1 MKPAMHK
8 TRHASD
14 ISRAVVRTSARGASA
29 GSLANDLE
37 TENSASPYLDGH
49 DLVSGLGAVMDPRA
63 EMVLI
68 SVALLLAAYLT
79 GVAVEVLT

>member
-1 MKPAMHK
+1 MDDG
-8 TRHASD
+8 T
-14 ISRAVVRTSARGASA
+14 
-29 GSLANDLE
+29 GSSKSL
-37 TENSASPYLDGH
+37 
-49 DLVSGLGAVMDPRA
+49 MDPRA

>member
-1 MKPAMHK
+1 
-8 TRHASD
+8 
-14 ISRAVVRTSARGASA
+14 
-29 GSLANDLE
+29 
-37 TENSASPYLDGH
+37 
-49 DLVSGLGAVMDPRA
+49 MDPRT

>member
-1 MKPAMHK
+1 M
-8 TRHASD
+8 
-14 ISRAVVRTSARGASA
+14 
-29 GSLANDLE
+29 GS
-37 TENSASPYLDGH
+37 H
-49 DLVSGLGAVMDPRA
+49 DLVRGLGAVMDPRA

>member
-1 MKPAMHK
+1 
-8 TRHASD
+8 
-14 ISRAVVRTSARGASA
+14 
-29 GSLANDLE
+29 
-37 TENSASPYLDGH
+37 
-49 DLVSGLGAVMDPRA
+49 MDPRA

>member
-1 MKPAMHK
+1 MRKNYPRNITNA
-8 TRHASD
+8 
-14 ISRAVVRTSARGASA
+14 
-29 GSLANDLE
+29 LA
-37 TENSASPYLDGH
+37 TENPTRPWMGSH
-49 DLVSGLGAVMDPRA
+49 DLVRGLGAVMDPRA